1 MHKKGR
7 FLILAGGLAIG
18 VVSLVALLAPW
29 LTHYNPTH
37 MVLKERFLLPSLMH
51 LMGTDQNGI
60 DIFAQIVYGARIS
73 LVIALSVVFISL
85 AIGLV
90 VGSAAGYCG
99 GWVDMIIMR
108 IIDMIYAF
116 PGFLLILTIAAVMQS
131 SSVGGLIFILCITGW
146 ASYARLIRGE
156 ILHLKQKD
164 YVLSADALGASHWR
178 KLILYIWPN
187 LVGPVMI
194 QASFGMA
201 VTIITESS
209 LSFLG
214 LGVPPSTPTWGS
226 LLSSGR
232 NFLLEA
238 PYISLFPG
246 LSLLVV
252 VLGFNL
258 LGDGLRDLLDP
269 KN

>member
-1 MHKKGR
+1 MARKGK
-7 FLILAGGLAIG
+7 FLTLTGGLFIGFVAI
-18 VVSLVALLAPW
+18 VAFFAPW
-29 LTHYNPTH
+29 LTHFDPTE
-37 MVLKERFLLPSLMH
+37 MILRDRFLRPSFHH

-73 LVIALSVVFISL
+73 LVIAFSVVFISL
-85 AIGLV
+85 FIGLLI
-90 VGSAAGYCG
+90 GSAAGYCG
-99 GWVDMIIMR
+99 GWVDTIIMR

-131 SSVGGLIFILCITGW
+131 SSVGHLILILCLTGW

-156 ILHLKQKD
+156 ILHLKKKD
-164 YVLSADALGASHWR
+164 YVLSADALGAGHLR
-178 KLILYIWPN
+178 KLVFYIWPN

-238 PYISLFPG
+238 PYMSLFPG
-246 LSLLVV
+246 IALLIV